1 MGDKR
6 CGIVSYFSRKV
17 NSEGNKYD
25 IITIGSATV
34 DAFAHTDPTQS
45 EVLNVHSHK
54 DIAYPLGAKILIK
67 ELHLFVGGGG
77 TNTAVAFSRLGL
89 KTAFLGKIGKDDN
102 GKTISDCLF
111 TEKVDFIGTYGM
123 ISGYSVILDSVAEDR
138 TIFTYKGCND
148 ELRISDVDFRILDCK
163 WLYLSSMMK
172 ESFYTQCR
180 IARYAA
186 RRGTKIAYN
195 PSLYMVK
202 TGPGYIKDIL
212 KRTEILIFN
221 KDEAQTLVGDFS
233 DNIFNLLLFVAR
245 LGPKVVVITD
255 GSNGAYCYNSYDG
268 TVYSARPGRVKVIE
282 TTGAGDAFAA
292 GFVAGIML
300 GKDIE
305 MSIKSGMIN
314 AESVI
319 SHLGSKNMLLG
330 RKLFEMAETDKRTI
344 FKKKL

>member
-1 MGDKR
+1 LSTDK
-6 CGIVSYFSRKV
+6 SL
-17 NSEGNKYD
+17 NPKYD
-25 IITIGSATV
+25 IITVGSATV
-34 DAFAHTDPTQS
+34 DVFAHTDPTQS
-45 EVLNVHSHK
+45 EVLNIHHHK

-148 ELRISDVDFRILDCK
+148 ELYVGDVDFDSVSCR

-172 ESFYTQCR
+172 DSFNTQIK
-180 IARYAA
+180 IANYAY
-186 RRGTKIAYN
+186 RKGSKIAYN

-202 TGPGYIKDIL
+202 TGPRYIKSIL
-212 KRTEILIFN
+212 KKTEIIIFN
-221 KDEAQTLVGDFS
+221 KDEAKVLVGDTT
-233 DNIFNLLLFVAR
+233 DNIFNLLLEVAK
-245 LGPKVVVITD
+245 LGPKIVVITD
-255 GSNGAYCYNSYDG
+255 GENGAYCFNGYDE
-268 TVYSARPGRVKVIE
+268 TVYSARPGKVKVVE

-292 GFVAGIML
+292 AFVVGIMS
-300 GKDIE
+300 GKGIE
-305 MSIKSGMIN
+305 ISMKGGMIN

-319 SHLGSKNMLLG
+319 GHLGSKNLLLG
-330 RKLFEMAETDKRTI
+330 RKLFDMVEKDDRTI
-344 FKKKL
+344 VKKRL